1 VERRASPE
9 AGDMSRE
16 ETIRTLYR
24 GRPRSLFLRLSCA
37 AIVVLVALSWW
48 NGGFAAGEFLS
59 ERRLRNMQRFL
70 TELRPHPLQGREFD
84 VAVAWQWT
92 REILADRGLK
102 AAAATLAISMLA
114 IVLAAAGAAL
124 LCLPA
129 ARNFAEPDAFS
140 VSLHPP
146 PRAKRALWKAL
157 MTGSRSVLIFAR
169 AVPEYIWAFLLL
181 ILLGPSAW
189 PAVLALAIHNA
200 GILGKLASEVI
211 EDLDHAPLAALRAAG
226 ASRSQI
232 AVTAIAPLVFN
243 RTLLFFFYR
252 WETCVR
258 DATILGLLGIVSLGY
273 WIQDARARNHYD
285 EMFLLILV
293 GATLVIVAD
302 VVSAIARGSV
312 RRSS

>member
-1 VERRASPE
+1 
-9 AGDMSRE
+9 MTRE
-16 ETIRTLYR
+16 KAIHELYLR
-24 GRPRSLFLRLSCA
+24 RPRSLFLRLTGIA
-37 AIVVLVALSWW
+37 VTALVVVSWW
-48 NGGFAAGEFLS
+48 SGDFAADRFLS
-59 ERRLRNMQRFL
+59 VRRLGNLQRFIS
-70 TELRPHPLQGREFD
+70 ELRPHPLQGRDFD
-84 VAVAWQWT
+84 LAVAWEWT
-92 REILADRGLK
+92 RELLADRGLT
-102 AAAATLAISMLA
+102 AAGVTLAISVLA
-114 IVLAAAGAAL
+114 IALAGIGAAL

-129 ARNFAEPDAFS
+129 ARNFAAPEPFTA
-140 VSLHPP
+140 SL
-146 PRAKRALWKAL
+146 RALPLARRAFWKSMNL
-157 MTGSRSVLIFAR
+157 VSRSLLVFAR

-181 ILLGPSAW
+181 IALGPTAW

-211 EDLDHAPLAALRAAG
+211 EDLDHAPLSALLATG

-243 RTLLFFFYR
+243 RTLLLFFYR

-285 EMFLLILV
+285 EMFLLILI
-293 GATLVIVAD
+293 GAALVIISD
-302 VVSAIARGSV
+302 VVSVIARESV

>member
-1 VERRASPE
+1 MTGDEAIRELHRR
-9 AGDMSRE
+9 
-16 ETIRTLYR
+16 
-24 GRPRSLFLRLSCA
+24 RPRSIFLRLSGA
-37 AIVVLVALSWW
+37 AVIALVILSWW
-48 NGGFAAGEFLS
+48 SSDFAADQLLS
-59 ERRLRNMQRFL
+59 QRRLRNLQRFVA
-70 TELRPHPLQGREFD
+70 ELRPHPLQGREFD
-84 VAVAWQWT
+84 FVIAWQWT
-92 REILADRGLK
+92 RQVLADRGLT
-102 AAAATLAISMLA
+102 AAAVTLAISMLA
-114 IVLAAAGAAL
+114 IVLAGAGAAL

-129 ARNFAEPDAFS
+129 ARTFAAPDPFIA
-140 VSLHPP
+140 SLRGPP
-146 PRAKRALWKAL
+146 VARRVLWKSL
-157 MTGSRSVLIFAR
+157 NIVSRSVLVFAR

-181 ILLGPSAW
+181 ILLGPNAW

-200 GILGKLASEVI
+200 GILGKLASEVV
-211 EDLDHAPLAALRAAG
+211 EDLDHAPLAALRASG

-285 EMFLLILV
+285 EMFLLILI
-293 GATLVIVAD
+293 GAALVMIAD
-302 VVSAIARGSV
+302 IVSAVARESV

>member
-1 VERRASPE
+1 
-9 AGDMSRE
+9 MTHE
-16 ETIRTLYR
+16 ETIRALYR
-24 GRPRSLFLRLSCA
+24 RRPRSVFLRVSCA
-37 AIVVLVALSWW
+37 AIIALVALSWGS
-48 NGGFAAGEFLS
+48 GGFAADEFLS
-59 ERRLRNMQRFL
+59 ERRLRNLQRFL

-84 VAVAWQWT
+84 IAVAWQWA
-92 REILADRGLK
+92 RDILADRGL
-102 AAAATLAISMLA
+102 AAAGATIAISMLA

-140 VSLHPP
+140 VSLRPP
-146 PRAKRALWKAL
+146 PPAKRALWRSL
-157 MTGSRSVLIFAR
+157 MTGSRAVFVFAR

-211 EDLDHAPLAALRAAG
+211 EDLDHGPLAALHAAG

-232 AVTAIAPLVFN
+232 AITAIFPLVFN

-258 DATILGLLGIVSLGY
+258 DATVLGLLGIVSLGY

-285 EMFLLILV
+285 EMFLLVLI
-293 GATLVIVAD
+293 GAALVIVAD

>member
-1 VERRASPE
+1 
-9 AGDMSRE
+9 MTRE
-16 ETIRTLYR
+16 EGIRALYR
-24 GRPRSLFLRLSCA
+24 RRPRSVFLRLSCVA
-37 AIVVLVALSWW
+37 VIALVTLSWW
-48 NGGFAAGEFLS
+48 SGGFAGGEFLS

-70 TELRPHPLQGREFD
+70 TELRPHPLQGRDFD
-84 VAVAWQWT
+84 LAIAWQWT
-92 REILADRGLK
+92 RELLADRGLT
-102 AAAATLAISMLA
+102 AAAATLAISILA
-114 IVLAAAGAAL
+114 IVLAAAAAAV
-124 LCLPA
+124 LCFPA
-129 ARNFAEPDAFS
+129 ARNFTDAEPFT
-140 VSLHPP
+140 VSLRAPP
-146 PRAKRALWKAL
+146 AGKRALWRSTRA
-157 MTGSRSVLIFAR
+157 GSSAILVFAR

-211 EDLDHAPLAALRAAG
+211 EDLDRAPLAALHAAG

-285 EMFLLILV
+285 EMFLLILL
-293 GATLVIVAD
+293 GAALVMIAD
-302 VVSAIARGSV
+302 VISAIARESV
-312 RRSS
+312 RRSG

>member
-1 VERRASPE
+1 MTSDEAIRALRR
-9 AGDMSRE
+9 R
-16 ETIRTLYR
+16 
-24 GRPRSLFLRLSCA
+24 RPRSIFLRLTGVA
-37 AIVVLVALSWW
+37 MTALVIVSWW
-48 NGGFAAGEFLS
+48 SGHFAADEILSQRRMRNLQRFLS
-59 ERRLRNMQRFL
+59 ELV
-70 TELRPHPLQGREFD
+70 PHPLQGREFD
-84 VAVAWQWT
+84 LAIAWQWA
-92 REILADRGLK
+92 RELLADRGLT
-102 AAAATLAISMLA
+102 AAAVTLAISMLA
-114 IVLAAAGAAL
+114 IVLAGAGAAL

-129 ARNFAEPDAFS
+129 ARNFATPDPFTASLRAPSVARRAF
-140 VSLHPP
+140 
-146 PRAKRALWKAL
+146 WKS
-157 MTGSRSVLIFAR
+157 MTFASRSTLVFAR

-200 GILGKLASEVI
+200 GILGKLASEVV
-211 EDLDHAPLAALRAAG
+211 EDLDHGPLAALRASG

-285 EMFLLILV
+285 EMFFLILI
-293 GATLVIVAD
+293 GAALVVISD
-302 VVSAIARGSV
+302 VISAIARESV
-312 RRSS
+312 RRSR

>member
-1 VERRASPE
+1 
-9 AGDMSRE
+9 MTRE
-16 ETIRTLYR
+16 ETVRALYR
-24 GRPRSLFLRLSCA
+24 RRPRSIFLRVSCA
-37 AIVVLVALSWW
+37 AVMVLVALSWGS
-48 NGGFAAGEFLS
+48 GGFAADAFLS
-59 ERRLRNMQRFL
+59 ERRLRNLQRFL

-92 REILADRGLK
+92 LDILADRGL
-102 AAAATLAISMLA
+102 AAAGATLAISMLA

-140 VSLHPP
+140 VSLRPP
-146 PRAKRALWKAL
+146 PPAKRALWKSL
-157 MTGSRSVLIFAR
+157 TIGSRSAFVFAR

-189 PAVLALAIHNA
+189 PAVLALAIHNG

-211 EDLDHAPLAALRAAG
+211 EDLDRGPLAALHAAG

-232 AVTAIAPLVFN
+232 AVTAIFPLVFN

-258 DATILGLLGIVSLGY
+258 DATVLGLLGIVSLGY

-285 EMFLLILV
+285 EMFLLVLM
-293 GATLVIVAD
+293 GAALVIVAD

>member
-1 VERRASPE
+1 MTREAAIRELHRR
-9 AGDMSRE
+9 
-16 ETIRTLYR
+16 
-24 GRPRSLFLRLSCA
+24 RPRSLFLRLSGAA
-37 AIVVLVALSWW
+37 AIALLVVSWW
-48 NGGFAAGEFLS
+48 SGDFAAGQLLS
-59 ERRLRNMQRFL
+59 ERRLNNLQRFL
-70 TELRPHPLQGREFD
+70 SELRPHPLQGREFD
-84 VAVAWQWT
+84 LGIAWQWA
-92 REILADRGLK
+92 RDLLADRGLT

-114 IVLAAAGAAL
+114 IVLAGAGAAL

-129 ARNFAEPDAFS
+129 ARNFAAPDPFTTSLREPPAA
-140 VSLHPP
+140 
-146 PRAKRALWKAL
+146 RRMLWKSL
-157 MTGSRSVLIFAR
+157 TFVSRSVLVFAR

-181 ILLGPSAW
+181 ILLGPNAW

-293 GATLVIVAD
+293 GAALVVIAD
-302 VVSAIARGSV
+302 VVSMVARESV

>member
-1 VERRASPE
+1 MTRDE
-9 AGDMSRE
+9 A
-16 ETIRTLYR
+16 IRTLYR
-24 GRPRSLFLRLSCA
+24 RRPRSVFLRLSCA
-37 AIVVLVALSWW
+37 TVIALVALSWW
-48 NGGFAAGEFLS
+48 SGGFAFEEFLT
-59 ERRLRNMQRFL
+59 ERRLGNLQRFL
-70 TELRPHPLQGREFD
+70 TELRPHPLQGRGFD
-84 VAVAWQWT
+84 LAIAWQWT
-92 REILADRGLK
+92 RELLADRGLA
-102 AAAATLAISMLA
+102 AAAATLAISIVA
-114 IVLAAAGAAL
+114 IGLAAAGAAL

-129 ARNFAEPDAFS
+129 ARNFAEADAFT
-140 VSLHPP
+140 VSLRTPP
-146 PRAKRALWKAL
+146 PAKRALWRSLSA
-157 MTGSRSVLIFAR
+157 GSSAVLVFAR

-211 EDLDHAPLAALRAAG
+211 EDLDRAPLAALRAAG

-285 EMFLLILV
+285 EMFLFILV
-293 GATLVIVAD
+293 GAALVMIAD
-302 VVSAIARGSV
+302 VISALARESV

>member
-1 VERRASPE
+1 V
-9 AGDMSRE
+9 
-16 ETIRTLYR
+16 
-24 GRPRSLFLRLSCA
+24 
-37 AIVVLVALSWW
+37 
-48 NGGFAAGEFLS
+48 
-59 ERRLRNMQRFL
+59 
-70 TELRPHPLQGREFD
+70 
-84 VAVAWQWT
+84 
-92 REILADRGLK
+92 
-102 AAAATLAISMLA
+102 
-114 IVLAAAGAAL
+114 
-124 LCLPA
+124 
-129 ARNFAEPDAFS
+129 
-140 VSLHPP
+140 
-146 PRAKRALWKAL
+146 
-157 MTGSRSVLIFAR
+157 FAR

-181 ILLGPSAW
+181 ILLGANAW

-211 EDLDHAPLAALRAAG
+211 EDLDHAPLAALRASG

-285 EMFLLILV
+285 EMFLLILI
-293 GATLVIVAD
+293 GAALVMISD
-302 VVSAIARGSV
+302 IVSAIARESV